1 MERVKLKP
9 EQVAMID
16 RRIEGQLKSVMR
28 PADFEKALRDIYFQG
43 FADAHDAM
51 NGRNHE

>member
-1 MERVKLKP
+1 MERIKLTP

-28 PADFEKALRDIYFQG
+28 PADFEKALRDMYFQG